1 MTPNQTISPQNM
13 VLAVLLCMGNNDTLP
28 KLTYYTTFS
37 HTAIKVRGVI
47 FKKGPF
53 HFRPVVI
60 TPRHIT
66 FSSYKSVS
74 IHWAVS
80 KDHPCGAVKTRLAVN
95 SLHCSVRLVK
105 SVQFCINGLKR
116 VWKSNKCT
124 VRSVQ

>member
-1 MTPNQTISPQNM
+1 M
-13 VLAVLLCMGNNDTLP
+13 VPTVMPCMGNNDTLP

-37 HTAIKVRGVI
+37 HMAINVRGVI

-66 FSSYKSVS
+66 FSSYKSGS

-80 KDHPCGAVKTRLAVN
+80 KDHPGGTVKT
-95 SLHCSVRLVK
+95 
-105 SVQFCINGLKR
+105 
-116 VWKSNKCT
+116 
-124 VRSVQ
+124 